1 MALVH
6 YGFVL
11 KNLDLNYED
20 AAIYLQEGI
29 DSNEEDT
36 QDGRF
41 YFALGE
47 SLQRMGKNEEA
58 MEVIIGFLLSLK
70 LRINLYFDCRF
81 IAKEQN

>member
-1 MALVH
+1 MHEILLRWRYNGLALVH

-29 DSNEEDT
+29 DSNDEDT

-41 YFALGE
+41 YFALGD
-47 SLQRMGKNEEA
+47 SLQRLGKNEEA
-58 MEVIIGFLLSLK
+58 MEVVK
-70 LRINLYFDCRF
+70 
-81 IAKEQN
+81 KENFVDFVIEF

>member
-1 MALVH
+1 MH

-29 DSNEEDT
+29 DSNEEET

-41 YFALGE
+41 YFALGD
-47 SLQRMGKNEEA
+47 SLQRLGKNDEA
-58 MEVIIGFLLSLK
+58 MEVII
-70 LRINLYFDCRF
+70 DF
-81 IAKEQN
+81 I